1 MPTIVFVHDLKP
13 HHVSAIQSIAPD
25 WKLVFGRDK
34 SLWENELVHAEI
46 VGGWNR
52 HVQEAFLE
60 SPNWELKWL
69 QNWGAGVD
77 VLPLA
82 KFLER
87 GVLVTNASGVHAN
100 PISETVVAFMLGLT
114 RKIDTYVRN
123 QSKHVWHHSGLN
135 MEMHGK
141 TVGILGV
148 GAIGEEVAR
157 LCKAFGM
164 NVLGVRKS
172 KSPSPVVD
180 EMYSMG
186 ELSDVFSKSDY
197 VVNTLPLTDETRRL
211 MGKPEFQAMK
221 KTAFYINIGRG
232 ATTDESAMIEALSTG
247 EIAGAGLDVFEV
259 EPLPEQSPLWDMENV
274 IVTPHTSGSTEFY
287 DDRVIDIFTENLRS
301 YVQGE
306 GLVQNVVDLKLQ
318 Y

>member
-52 HVQEAFLE
+52 HVQEAFLK

-123 QSKHVWHHSGLN
+123 QSKRVWHHSGLN

-164 NVLGVRKS
+164 HVLGVRKS

-186 ELSDVFSKSDY
+186 ELSDVLSKSDY

-211 MGKPEFQAMK
+211 IGKPEFQAMK